1 MAKKDK
7 EKSVKDTKT
16 TKNATN
22 SNVDNDV
29 KTAEN
34 ATNSNV
40 DNDAKTTKNATN
52 SNADNDVKTAENAAN
67 LNADNDV
74 KAAENAAKT
83 TEGATGSN
91 VDTDVKAEKKQD
103 DVKADAL
110 DTNVIQPVGYSVKLR
125 DIHPQDSYGR
135 CGYRFN
141 KTEPTYFSVDELT
154 GEQVVTL
161 AEDPWLEL
169 IPVCEE

>member
-7 EKSVKDTKT
+7 EKSVKDTET
-16 TKNATN
+16 TK
-22 SNVDNDV
+22 
-29 KTAEN
+29 N

-40 DNDAKTTKNATN
+40 DNDAKTTENATN
-52 SNADNDVKTAENAAN
+52 SSADNDV
-67 LNADNDV
+67 
-74 KAAENAAKT
+74 KT

-91 VDTDVKAEKKQD
+91 VDTDVKVEKKQD

>member
-16 TKNATN
+16 TENATN

-40 DNDAKTTKNATN
+40 DNDVKTVENATN
-52 SNADNDVKTAENAAN
+52 SNADNDVKTAENAA
-67 LNADNDV
+67 
-74 KAAENAAKT
+74 KT
-83 TEGATGSN
+83 TEGKTGLN
-91 VDTDVKAEKKQD
+91 VDADVKVD
-103 DVKADAL
+103 TL
-110 DTNVIQPVGYSVKLR
+110 DSHVIQPVGYSVKLR

-141 KTEPTYFSVDELT
+141 KTDATYFSVDELT

>member
-7 EKSVKDTKT
+7 EKSVKDTET

-22 SNVDNDV
+22 S
-29 KTAEN
+29 
-34 ATNSNV
+34 S
-40 DNDAKTTKNATN
+40 
-52 SNADNDVKTAENAAN
+52 ADNDI
-67 LNADNDV
+67 
-74 KAAENAAKT
+74 KT

>member
-1 MAKKDK
+1 MAKQDK

-16 TKNATN
+16 TENATN

-29 KTAEN
+29 KTTE
-34 ATNSNV
+34 
-40 DNDAKTTKNATN
+40 NATN
-52 SNADNDVKTAENAAN
+52 SNADNDVKTAENAA
-67 LNADNDV
+67 
-74 KAAENAAKT
+74 KT
-83 TEGATGSN
+83 TEGKTGSN
-91 VDTDVKAEKKQD
+91 VDADVKVD
-103 DVKADAL
+103 TL
-110 DTNVIQPVGYSVKLR
+110 DSHVIQPVGYSVKLR

-141 KTEPTYFSVDELT
+141 KTDATYFAANELT

-161 AEDPWLEL
+161 AEDPWLQL

>member
-16 TKNATN
+16 AENAEN

-29 KTAEN
+29 KTTEN
-34 ATNSNV
+34 AE
-40 DNDAKTTKNATN
+40 N
-52 SNADNDVKTAENAAN
+52 SNADNDVKT
-67 LNADNDV
+67 
-74 KAAENAAKT
+74 K
-83 TEGATGSN
+83 EGETGSN
-91 VDTDVKAEKKQD
+91 VDADVK
-103 DVKADAL
+103 V
-110 DTNVIQPVGYSVKLR
+110 DTSDGHVIQPVGYSVKLR

-141 KTEPTYFSVDELT
+141 KTDATYFSVDELT
-154 GEQVVTL
+154 CEQVVTL